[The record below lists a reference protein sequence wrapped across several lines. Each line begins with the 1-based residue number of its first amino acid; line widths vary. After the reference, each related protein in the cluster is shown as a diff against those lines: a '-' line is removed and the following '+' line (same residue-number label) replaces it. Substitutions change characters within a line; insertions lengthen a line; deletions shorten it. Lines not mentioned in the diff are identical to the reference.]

1 MSPVRPAHRL
11 RVIQPVNNDE
21 VNHHLQRAQLNE
33 EDDIEDENVDVQD
46 PEIRKHI
53 RIRPKKDSEIMKTAK
68 QAGARVCFAS
78 EK

>member
-1 MSPVRPAHRL
+1 MAPIRPAPRL
-11 RVIQPVNNDE
+11 SVIQPVNNDE
-21 VNHHLQRAQLNE
+21 VNQHLQRAQANE

-46 PEIRKHI
+46 LEIRKRI

-68 QAGARVCFAS
+68 QAGARVCFES